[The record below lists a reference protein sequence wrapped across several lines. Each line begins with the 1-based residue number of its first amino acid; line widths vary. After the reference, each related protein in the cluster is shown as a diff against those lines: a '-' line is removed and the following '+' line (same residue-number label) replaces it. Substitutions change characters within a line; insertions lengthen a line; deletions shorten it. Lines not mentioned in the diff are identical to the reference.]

1 MVIEYR
7 KGDLLDV
14 NFGVIIHGCNSHG
27 VMGSGVALA
36 VKNKYPG
43 AYESYRDYIDISKDD
58 QDLLG
63 SVIVYEVNDNLMVAN
78 MITQK
83 DFGTHKRQVN
93 YGAIARGFDDLEE
106 FYANM
111 PGLVFHFPK
120 IGAGLGGGDWEVI
133 AEIIE
138 QMCPNRRLVCWEL

>member
-1 MVIEYR
+1 MIEYR
-7 KGDLLDV
+7 KGNLLDV
-14 NFGVIIHGCNSHG
+14 TRGVIIHGCNSHG

-43 AYESYRDYIDISKDD
+43 AYELYREQCIESKDD
-58 QDLLG
+58 PYLLG
-63 SVIVYEVNDNLMVAN
+63 SVIVYDVNDNLLVAN

-93 YGAIARGFDDLEE
+93 YGAIARGFDDLEVC
-106 FYANM
+106 AAHHA
-111 PGLVFHFPK
+111 LALDFHFPK

-138 QMCPNRRLVCWEL
+138 HLCPNRRLVCWEL

>member
-1 MVIEYR
+1 MIEYR
-7 KGDLLDV
+7 KGDLLAV
-14 NFGVIIHGCNSHG
+14 TSGVIIHGCNSHG

-43 AYESYRDYIDISKDD
+43 AYESYRDYIDVSNDD
-58 QDLLG
+58 QTLLG
-63 SVIVYEVNDNLMVAN
+63 SVIVYKVNENLLIAN

-106 FYANM
+106 FYANA

>member
-1 MVIEYR
+1 VIEYR

-14 NFGVIIHGCNSHG
+14 TSGIIIHGCNSHG

-43 AYESYRDYIDISKDD
+43 AYESYRNYIDESKDD

-63 SVIVYEVNDNLMVAN
+63 SVIVYEVNDNLSVAN

-106 FYANM
+106 FYANA

>member
-1 MVIEYR
+1 MIEYR
-7 KGDLLDV
+7 KGNLLDV
-14 NFGVIIHGCNSHG
+14 TSGVIIHGCNSHG

-43 AYESYRDYIDISKDD
+43 AYESYRDYIDVSNDD
-58 QDLLG
+58 QTLLG
-63 SVIVYEVNDNLMVAN
+63 SVIVYAVNENLLVAN

-106 FYANM
+106 FYANT

>member
-1 MVIEYR
+1 MIEYR

-14 NFGVIIHGCNSHG
+14 TSGIIIHGCNSHG

-43 AYESYRDYIDISKDD
+43 AYESYRDYIDVSKDD
-58 QDLLG
+58 QALLG
-63 SVIVYEVNDNLMVAN
+63 SVIVYEVNENLLVAN

-106 FYANM
+106 FYANA